1 MQIPLELFIIL
12 QFPSTIKK
20 NVFHRRPPPNKLA
33 PGNFF
38 LLIISNYAC
47 FFRNVMLAQYAQW
60 SRKQEQRL
68 KNATNRAKKMN
79 FKNSAKGSR
88 AFQALT
94 ILSFELPT
102 CYRSCLWLFLA
113 QRKCME
119 WSTALTRFLKAK

>member
-20 NVFHRRPPPNKLA
+20 NNYVFHRRRPPNKLA

-47 FFRNVMLAQYAQW
+47 FFRNVMLAQYAEW

-68 KNATNRAKKMN
+68 KNSTNRAKKN
-79 FKNSAKGSR
+79 FKN
-88 AFQALT
+88 FNQALT

-113 QRKCME
+113 QTKCME